1 MTRRLA
7 LAIGLAFLII
17 TLTFAIEI
25 HAAMARPINGPDS
38 CGSTQDSVFEGMTM
52 SPNVHS
58 IDEGPYNFT
67 FPMNYRV
74 KHRFPADYSNGLP
87 DFSGTGSTTTESLGT
102 PTIPEFPSFLIT
114 LLFMVAMLLGA
125 IILKTRQIV

>member
-7 LAIGLAFLII
+7 LAIGLAFVAIA
-17 TLTFAIEI
+17 LTSMIETN
-25 HAAMARPINGPDS
+25 AVMARTVVGSDS
-38 CGSTQDSVFEGMTM
+38 CGSMQDSGFEGMTM

-58 IDEGPYNFT
+58 IDERPYNFT
-67 FPMNYRV
+67 FPMNYRP

-87 DFSGTGSTTTESLGT
+87 DFSGTGSDTTESLGT